1 MDNLEKEYNK
11 IEIFSNNL
19 TFIKTLPES
28 LMKPIR
34 HKLEE
39 WAEDNNHL
47 IWTEDF
53 IPYYTNIIRE
63 KKLKNIIDG
72 INGI

>member
-1 MDNLEKEYNK
+1 
-11 IEIFSNNL
+11 
-19 TFIKTLPES
+19 
-28 LMKPIR
+28 MKPIR